1 MSMIISEV
9 KEIINSFKSSSKI
22 PKKKYNDF
30 LVYVYM
36 IFDKKILSCK
46 KNKMIDKYKKIRLN
60 TIKYIVANEKII
72 TAEICKIK

>member
-1 MSMIISEV
+1 MIISEV

>member
-1 MSMIISEV
+1 MIIDEI
-9 KEIINSFKSSSKI
+9 KEIINSFESSSKI

-46 KNKMIDKYKKIRLN
+46 KNKMIDKYKKIRLS

-72 TAEICKIK
+72 TAEICKNK